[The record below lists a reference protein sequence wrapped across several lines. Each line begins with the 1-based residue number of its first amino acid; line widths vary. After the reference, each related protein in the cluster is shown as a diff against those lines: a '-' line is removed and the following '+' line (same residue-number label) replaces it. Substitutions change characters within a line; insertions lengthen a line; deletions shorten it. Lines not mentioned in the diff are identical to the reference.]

1 MNYYSCPV
9 CGFSSMPAPPVD
21 YNICP
26 CCGTEF
32 GLDDV
37 ESTHAELR
45 MAWLSNGA
53 KWFSDELSPQPTP
66 WNPFVQLAMAD
77 LEYDRNYEPASADN
91 TYSVAIA

>member
-1 MNYYSCPV
+1 
-9 CGFSSMPAPPVD
+9 MPHPPID

-37 ESTHAELR
+37 ELTHAELR
-45 MAWLSNGA
+45 LRWLSNGA
-53 KWFSDELSPQPTP
+53 LWFSDELRPQLT

-77 LEYDRNYEPASADN
+77 LEYDRRYEPDLVENHIESP
-91 TYSVAIA
+91 YSVSAA